1 MVSTKDAYPLPQID
15 GILSRLP
22 KANFISSLD
31 LKDAY
36 WQIPLDP
43 ASRDKTAFTI
53 LGKPLYQYKVMPFG
67 LNNASQTMTR
77 LMKKVI
83 PAHLRNAVFVCLDGL
98 LIVSDS
104 LEEHLKVLSKL
115 AGCIK
120 SAGLTLNVKSK
131 FCMKSVNYLGHIVG

>member
-1 MVSTKDAYPLPQID
+1 LLFTFRV
-15 GILSRLP
+15 R
-22 KANFISSLD
+22 
-31 LKDAY
+31 
-36 WQIPLDP
+36 P
-43 ASRDKTAFTI
+43 ADF
-53 LGKPLYQYKVMPFG
+53 MH
-67 LNNASQTMTR
+67 
-77 LMKKVI
+77 